1 MGYPKSFSTSL
12 QRNIFSHHPE
22 IKYAGIC
29 CSGNSLD
36 YGNDSIEILFESI
49 LKYAN
54 YHYYQNFIKNHKKN
68 ILSFIEK
75 SDLPVVFSS
84 EHLSM
89 NFSLQGL
96 DSKTKYM
103 RINEIFSDYRI
114 NILLI
119 KRSPVKFIRSIYSEY
134 LKMGYRESYESFL
147 LWLIR
152 YSDRNFLLDLNY
164 SKKEEQLFSEFVNIK
179 VNWFDFEKLKKG
191 DVNKNINQMTSDWLK
206 ISNLN
211 LEFNVENK
219 SLSKKELSSILKIN
233 NLSNRELGLS
243 QTEPFE
249 RHRNKKILQ
258 LAGCD
263 EKFIYEN
270 VILKR
275 AAFEKMSEDGEQ
287 KMILRNHKLEKK
299 ILEIVSY

>member
-29 CSGNSLD
+29 CNSNFLD

-134 LKMGYRESYESFL
+134 L
-147 LWLIR
+147 
-152 YSDRNFLLDLNY
+152 
-164 SKKEEQLFSEFVNIK
+164 
-179 VNWFDFEKLKKG
+179 DFIG
-191 DVNKNINQMTSDWLK
+191 D
-206 ISNLN
+206 
-211 LEFNVENK
+211 
-219 SLSKKELSSILKIN
+219 
-233 NLSNRELGLS
+233 
-243 QTEPFE
+243 
-249 RHRNKKILQ
+249 
-258 LAGCD
+258 
-263 EKFIYEN
+263 KFILVIVLWAIICLLILYE
-270 VILKR
+270 V
-275 AAFEKMSEDGEQ
+275 
-287 KMILRNHKLEKK
+287 
-299 ILEIVSY
+299 